1 MEDKKTILVIE
12 DESGLL
18 MALKERLEED
28 FNVIVS
34 QTGEEGLEQ
43 IKASLPD
50 LVLLDLMLPGISGEE
65 VLKNIKEKS
74 RTKDLPVIILSAKGD
89 DATVI
94 NCLNCLGADDYLVK
108 ADFSLDEVTRKIK
121 KNI

>member
-1 MEDKKTILVIE
+1 MEEKKTILVIE

-28 FNVIVS
+28 FDVIVS

-43 IKASLPD
+43 IKAKIPD
-50 LVLLDLMLPGISGEE
+50 LVLLDLMLPGISGEQ
-65 VLKNIKEKS
+65 VLKEIKEKS